1 MQRPMSSQVVDERR
15 IVPVDA
21 SASPPDD
28 ASAYDASDARTT
40 AADTSSDGGRAAD
53 ALLDVR
59 HLKKYFPI
67 RGGLLRRVVA
77 EVKAVDDVSF
87 TVGRG
92 RTLGLVG
99 ESGCGKTTLGRTILR
114 LHEPTA
120 GEILLDGRPIT
131 GLSHA
136 ELKRRRREM
145 QIVFQ
150 DPYGSLNPRRTVLE
164 TLREPLDLHRIATP
178 RERRQR
184 VEELLE
190 LVGLRPQVL
199 SRYPHEFSGGQRQRI
214 GIARALALDPKLVVA
229 DEAVSALDVSV
240 QAQVLNLIAELQRRL
255 GLSLLFISHD
265 LAVVQHLSHDVAV
278 MYLGKIVESG
288 PAARVY
294 SDPKHPYTRALLS
307 AVPVPD
313 PSAKSRRIVLPGD
326 VPSPVSPPSGC
337 PFHPRCPEARPE
349 CREIVPRTVTVEPM
363 RRDALRD
370 GAAARSS
377 APHRVACHLHRESG
391 ENGASH
397 APENEV

>member
-1 MQRPMSSQVVDERR
+1 MSSQVVDERC
-15 IVPVDA
+15 IVPAAAAGDA
-21 SASPPDD
+21 LRAEIAED
-28 ASAYDASDARTT
+28 ADARSGAPCTSDDRT
-40 AADTSSDGGRAAD
+40 SKRERRGSTDDSAAEP
-53 ALLDVR
+53 LLDVR
-59 HLKKYFPI
+59 RLKKYFPI

-87 TVGRG
+87 TVARG

-114 LHEPTA
+114 LHEPTS
-120 GEILLDGRPIT
+120 GDILLDGRPIT
-131 GLSHA
+131 GLPQR
-136 ELKRRRREM
+136 ELTRRRREM

-164 TLREPLDLHRIATP
+164 TLREPLDLHRIGAP
-178 RERRQR
+178 AERRRR

-190 LVGLRPQVL
+190 LVGLRPQAL

-278 MYLGKIVESG
+278 MYLGKIVEAG
-288 PAARVY
+288 PAERVY
-294 SDPKHPYTRALLS
+294 ADPKHPYTRALLS

-313 PSAKSRRIVLPGD
+313 PTTKSRRIVLPGD
-326 VPSPVSPPSGC
+326 VPSPMNPPSGC
-337 PFHPRCPEARPE
+337 PFHTRCPEARAE
-349 CREIVPRTVTVEPM
+349 CRAVVPPTVTVEPM
-363 RRDALRD
+363 H
-370 GAAARSS
+370 GTAARSA
-377 APHRVACHLHRESG
+377 APHRVACHLY
-391 ENGASH
+391 A
-397 APENEV
+397 

>member
-1 MQRPMSSQVVDERR
+1 MIDSAA
-15 IVPVDA
+15 A
-21 SASPPDD
+21 SAEP
-28 ASAYDASDARTT
+28 
-40 AADTSSDGGRAAD
+40 
-53 ALLDVR
+53 LLDVR
-59 HLKKYFPI
+59 HLKKHFPI

-77 EVKAVDDVSF
+77 QVKAVDDVSF
-87 TVGRG
+87 SVERG

-120 GEILLDGRPIT
+120 GDIVLDGQPIT
-131 GLSHA
+131 GLDHR
-136 ELKRRRREM
+136 ELTQRRREM

-164 TLREPLDLHRIATP
+164 TLREPLDLHRIGTP
-178 RERRQR
+178 RERRRR

-199 SRYPHEFSGGQRQRI
+199 ARYPHEFSGGQRQRI

-255 GLSLLFISHD
+255 GLALLFISHD

-288 PAARVY
+288 PADRLY

-313 PSAKSRRIVLPGD
+313 PQAKSRRIVLPGD
-326 VPSPVSPPSGC
+326 VPSPANPPRGC
-337 PFHPRCPEARPE
+337 PFHTRCPEVMPE
-349 CREIVPRTVTVEPM
+349 CREVAPQTVTIEQV
-363 RRDALRD
+363 RAALG

-377 APHRVACHLHRESG
+377 RPHRVACHLYR
-391 ENGASH
+391 
-397 APENEV
+397 